1 MTCAPTME
9 SAAAAG
15 VVVATVR
22 PRTAA
27 AAAGLA
33 AGDRIVAINGQPLRD
48 VIDFHFHSGDARVR
62 LRVERQLGYKNLKYL
77 SGITVTDSAKDWGK
91 GQGAQGAENGYSWYA
106 GI

>member
-62 LRVERQLGYKNLKYL
+62 LRVERGGRARTAVLERRGADLGLELEPPQPSGL
-77 SGITVTDSAKDWGK
+77 STCPNKCVSC
-91 GQGAQGAENGYSWYA
+91 
-106 GI
+106 